1 MPGSIVRSHPETLDR
16 SENLQQHDDVYLS
29 TEAAARLSGRLPQGE
44 NRVNASDVLVER
56 LIAWGVD
63 TIFGLPG
70 DGINGVMEA
79 LRQKKD
85 QIRFI
90 HVRHEESAAFMA
102 CAYAKFTGR
111 LGVCLSTSGPGGIH
125 LLNGLYDA
133 KLDQQPVL
141 AITGMQFT
149 DVTGT
154 YSQQDV
160 ELDKI
165 FMDVACYNTRV
176 MSGPHMEP
184 VADLAI
190 RSAIMQRSVAHI
202 TIPIDVQLQK
212 ASDGRSRRNVAHHT
226 SSNFA
231 MSGNL
236 PQANELKLAADLIN
250 HGKRIVIL
258 AGQGALHATDEL
270 LQLADLLGA
279 PIVKPLLGKAVVPDD
294 SPFTTGGIGLLGTK
308 PSQDAVENCDTLI
321 LVGTSFPYIEYLPR
335 PGDAKCIQIDA
346 NAGRIGLRY
355 PADVG
360 LVGDSSKTLQL
371 LLPMLNRNSNRK
383 FLETAQKNMKSW
395 LEGIEK
401 EGTNHTTPMK
411 PQVVGWEL
419 GKRTKENAIIVS
431 DSGTNTTV
439 WARYMPAKKG
449 QMHSCSGNLATM
461 ACALPY
467 AIAAQIAFPD
477 RQVIGV
483 IGDGAFTM
491 LMGELIT
498 AVAYKLP
505 IKMVIIKNNSLGQIK
520 WEQMVFE
527 GNPEYQCDLLPIDF
541 VALARAVGA
550 DGIRIDD
557 PSRAGELF
565 YQALAMPGPVIIEAV
580 VDPNTAMLPPKIT
593 SDQALKF
600 SEALLRGEPNRIK
613 IALTAASDTVRQII

>member
-1 MPGSIVRSHPETLDR
+1 MDA
-16 SENLQQHDDVYLS
+16 SE
-29 TEAAARLSGRLPQGE
+29 
-44 NRVNASDVLVER
+44 VLVER

-79 LRQKKD
+79 LRKSQDK
-85 QIRFI
+85 IRFI

-141 AITGMQFT
+141 AITGMQYN

-154 YSQQDV
+154 FSQQDV
-160 ELDKI
+160 ELDKL
-165 FMDVACYNTRV
+165 FMDVACYNERV
-176 MSGPHMEP
+176 MSAPHMEP
-184 VADLAI
+184 IADLAI
-190 RSAIMQRSVAHI
+190 RSAITKRGVAHI
-202 TIPIDVQLQK
+202 TIPIDVQQQPVGK
-212 ASDGRSRRNVAHHT
+212 KDRSERNVAHHS

-231 MSGNL
+231 ISGNI
-236 PQANELKLAADLIN
+236 PQQAGLQQAAELNKR
-250 HGKRIVIL
+250 GKRIAIL
-258 AGQGALHATDEL
+258 AGQGALHASDEL
-270 LQLADLLGA
+270 IELAEKLGA

-294 SPFTTGGIGLLGTK
+294 SPYTTGGIGLLGTA
-308 PSQDAVENCDTLI
+308 PSQDVLENCDTLLMI
-321 LVGTSFPYIEYLPR
+321 GTSYPYIEFLPK
-335 PGDAKCIQIDA
+335 PGDCKCVQIDSS
-346 NAGRIGLRY
+346 GQRIGLRY
-355 PADVG
+355 PTDVG
-360 LVGDSSKTLQL
+360 LVGDSKKTIAL
-371 LLPMLNRNSNRK
+371 LLPLLKRNTYRR
-383 FLETAQKNMKSW
+383 FLEGAQKDMKAW
-395 LEGIEK
+395 REGIEK
-401 EGTNHTTPMK
+401 EGTNMTMPMK

-461 ACALPY
+461 ACGLPY

-483 IGDGAFTM
+483 VGDGGFTM
-491 LMGELIT
+491 LMGEIIT

-505 IKMVIIKNNSLGQIK
+505 IKIVIIKNNTLGQIK
-520 WEQMVFE
+520 WEQMVFQ
-527 GNPEYQCDLLPIDF
+527 GNPEYQCDLIPIDF

-550 DGIRIDD
+550 DGVRIDD
-557 PSRAGELF
+557 PNTAGQKFDE
-565 YQALAMPGPVIIEAV
+565 ALAMPGPVIIEAV
-580 VDPNTAMLPPKIT
+580 VDPLTAMLPPKIKAG
-593 SDQALKF
+593 QALKF
-600 SEALLRGEPNRIK
+600 SEALARGEPNRVK